1 MTRIGQ
7 VLTSKG
13 SGGIEWAD
21 AGGGGGV
28 EGLSN
33 DGTSGAIICNRIFET
48 NAASGGAADIIF
60 HSSSTIRTKDSN
72 GNLSGVGSS
81 NSGRYLRSTSYG
93 MEWVYINAIFN
104 NSLSYTETSGNTTIA
119 FNADVN
125 FNGDK
130 TINFAA
136 DINFGT
142 QKVITFEDGANIRVW
157 DPGHNTYQSGTN
169 GDVLTSTGTGMK
181 WQAPAASSGG
191 GGGSIT
197 GISNDA
203 SNNIIFQKASSQ
215 DGNQILY
222 DNYQMRYNNGAFD
235 LSSGTIMV
243 IRTAGNAAGI
253 GGGSTQPFSFHYPG
267 KVLMGNASYGLE
279 WGDPPPP
286 RLK

>member
-1 MTRIGQ
+1 MAQ
-7 VLTSKG
+7 
-13 SGGIEWAD
+13 
-21 AGGGGGV
+21 AGTV
-28 EGLSN
+28 
-33 DGTSGAIICNRIFET
+33 CNRILKPT
-48 NAASGGAADIIF
+48 HSGGAADIIF

-157 DPGHNTYQSGTN
+157 DPGHNT
-169 GDVLTSTGTGMK
+169 L
-181 WQAPAASSGG
+181 
-191 GGGSIT
+191 SIW
-197 GISNDA
+197 N
-203 SNNIIFQKASSQ
+203 K
-215 DGNQILY
+215 
-222 DNYQMRYNNGAFD
+222 
-235 LSSGTIMV
+235 
-243 IRTAGNAAGI
+243 
-253 GGGSTQPFSFHYPG
+253 
-267 KVLMGNASYGLE
+267 
-279 WGDPPPP
+279 
-286 RLK
+286 

>member
-1 MTRIGQ
+1 
-7 VLTSKG
+7 
-13 SGGIEWAD
+13 
-21 AGGGGGV
+21 
-28 EGLSN
+28 
-33 DGTSGAIICNRIFET
+33 
-48 NAASGGAADIIF
+48 
-60 HSSSTIRTKDSN
+60 
-72 GNLSGVGSS
+72 
-81 NSGRYLRSTSYG
+81 

-203 SNNIIFQKASSQ
+203 SNNIIFQKAKLTRWQS
-215 DGNQILY
+215 NTL
-222 DNYQMRYNNGAFD
+222 
-235 LSSGTIMV
+235 
-243 IRTAGNAAGI
+243 
-253 GGGSTQPFSFHYPG
+253 
-267 KVLMGNASYGLE
+267 
-279 WGDPPPP
+279 
-286 RLK
+286 